1 MAAPSRPEAIA
12 RAGTRGVV
20 AAMAMSGMRNVTT
33 SADLVAQT
41 PPEALVEQRAPHL
54 LAQIPDDRRQAAVE
68 ALHWTYG
75 ALGGAMFGMLP
86 ATIRR
91 RPWVG
96 PAYGLLFWVIFEAG
110 IAPALGLAQ
119 AKQTRITERI
129 AFLADHVL
137 YGVVVAASPWPH
149 DD

>member
-1 MAAPSRPEAIA
+1 SRPEAVA

-33 SADLVAQT
+33 SAGLVAQT
-41 PPEALVEQRAPHL
+41 PPEPLVEQRAPQL
-54 LAQIPDDRRQAAVE
+54 LAQVPDDRRQAAVE

-91 RPWVG
+91 RPWG
-96 PAYGLLFWVIFEAG
+96 GTAYGLL
-110 IAPALGLAQ
+110 
-119 AKQTRITERI
+119 
-129 AFLADHVL
+129 
-137 YGVVVAASPWPH
+137 
-149 DD
+149 